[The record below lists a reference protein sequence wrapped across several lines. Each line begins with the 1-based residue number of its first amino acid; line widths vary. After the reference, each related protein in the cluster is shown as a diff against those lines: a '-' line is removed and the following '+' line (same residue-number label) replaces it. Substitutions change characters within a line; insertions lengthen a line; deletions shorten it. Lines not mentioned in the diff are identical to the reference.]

1 MKIAITGANGFV
13 GSNLVKHFLSA
24 DYEVRAI
31 IRANAATA
39 FIPSNA
45 HIVRVD
51 YQDISSLLSA
61 LSGIDII
68 IHNAG
73 KTKAINAE
81 QMFKA
86 NVGITE
92 KIIAAS
98 NKISEL
104 RQIIYLSSQAASR
117 PSVNNI
123 PVKEDEPGA
132 PVTCYGKSK
141 LSAEEAIKQ
150 KCKKYY
156 TIIRPCSVYGC
167 GDKDFLQLFKLVNR
181 GFSFQIGRKDKLLNM
196 LYVSELCRF
205 IELCVNNPSAYYQ
218 TFFAT
223 DGQVYKQSDIL
234 SAIAK
239 ALHKHP
245 LKITVPESFA
255 KAVFYGG
262 DLYGHLFHKEVV
274 VNKEKMKE
282 ILADA
287 WLADISK
294 ARIILGWQ
302 PTANL
307 ENNIKD
313 TAKCYRALGWL

>member
-1 MKIAITGANGFV
+1 
-13 GSNLVKHFLSA
+13 
-24 DYEVRAI
+24 
-31 IRANAATA
+31 
-39 FIPSNA
+39 
-45 HIVRVD
+45 
-51 YQDISSLLSA
+51 
-61 LSGIDII
+61 
-68 IHNAG
+68 
-73 KTKAINAE
+73 
-81 QMFKA
+81 KA

-156 TIIRPCSVYGC
+156 TIIRPCSIYGC

-181 GFSFQIGRKDKLLNM
+181 GLSFQIGRKDKLLNM
-196 LYVSELCRF
+196 IYVSELCRF

-239 ALHKHP
+239 ALNKHP

-282 ILADA
+282 IL
-287 WLADISK
+287 
-294 ARIILGWQ
+294 
-302 PTANL
+302 
-307 ENNIKD
+307 
-313 TAKCYRALGWL
+313 